1 MVPVGQR
8 TGGGV
13 RREILAKPLFLGR
26 AGMTAAHLGAVGVE
40 DHDVPG
46 AQGVAVVALRG
57 LPGGGSEIAKVAAS
71 PTGEVVMVARGRLG
85 AALVAAPAGGI
96 TAAELAGRAGVVDIV

>member
-57 LPGGGSEIAKVAAS
+57 LPGGGSEIAKVAARA
-71 PTGEVVMVARGRLG
+71 TGEVVVVASGRLG
-85 AALVAAPAGGI
+85 AALVAAPSRVVAVG
-96 TAAELAGRAGVVDIV
+96 ELLG